1 MKIRT
6 LKCSISFFRPN
17 QLWGMVKAHFQRPQ
31 LQHPI
36 TTPQQLAKLVNEAV
50 SAPWHISITHLN
62 LRLIL
67 SFFLPFLE
75 PDIITNVWFI
85 VSLLCILLSALHSH
99 SLSMFS
105 SSVMSIKPDIP
116 ECFSL
121 HGWYN
126 ADGANQSFQA
136 HSTSGPSE
144 MTGGFNC
151 AELHSIYDSNNH
163 AHQIQQHIIPCLS
176 DSCM

>member
-1 MKIRT
+1 
-6 LKCSISFFRPN
+6 
-17 QLWGMVKAHFQRPQ
+17 
-31 LQHPI
+31 
-36 TTPQQLAKLVNEAV
+36 
-50 SAPWHISITHLN
+50 
-62 LRLIL
+62 
-67 SFFLPFLE
+67 
-75 PDIITNVWFI
+75 
-85 VSLLCILLSALHSH
+85 
-99 SLSMFS
+99 MFS

-151 AELHSIYDSNNH
+151 AELHSIYDINAQLGQADKVDYFSMRATIMHIKSNNISYP
-163 AHQIQQHIIPCLS
+163 ACQTFVCNKKVIKDNRNWRCDKCDKSFPSLS
-176 DSCM
+176 PDHGLVLTYYTS